1 MVMKELLF
9 DSISMAYAATGF
21 VSLIG
26 YWPTIK
32 DLYHH
37 KKPSANISS
46 YILWSTTAGI
56 GFLYAI
62 FVLPD
67 LPLRFVYGVNF
78 FACLTVLILSLRL
91 LKKEGP
97 RKFRKS

>member
-1 MVMKELLF
+1 MKELLF

-46 YILWSTTAGI
+46 YILWSATAGI

-91 LKKEGP
+91 LKKDGH

>member
-1 MVMKELLF
+1 MKDLLF

-46 YILWSTTAGI
+46 YILWSATAGI

-91 LKKEGP
+91 LKKDGP

>member
-1 MVMKELLF
+1 MKELLF

-46 YILWSTTAGI
+46 YILWSATAGI

-91 LKKEGP
+91 LKKDGP
-97 RKFRKS
+97 RKFGKS

>member
-1 MVMKELLF
+1 MKELLF

-46 YILWSTTAGI
+46 YILWSATAGI

-67 LPLRFVYGVNF
+67 MPLRFVYGVNF

-91 LKKEGP
+91 LKKDGP

>member
-1 MVMKELLF
+1 MKELLF

-46 YILWSTTAGI
+46 YILWSATAGI

-91 LKKEGP
+91 LKKDGP
-97 RKFRKS
+97 GKLRKS

>member
-1 MVMKELLF
+1 MKELLL
-9 DSISMAYAATGF
+9 DSISMAYTATGF

-46 YILWSTTAGI
+46 YILWSATAGI

-67 LPLRFVYGVNF
+67 LPLRFVNGVNF

-91 LKKEGP
+91 LKKDNPG
-97 RKFRKS
+97 KFRKS

>member
-1 MVMKELLF
+1 MKELLF

-46 YILWSTTAGI
+46 YILWSATAGI

-91 LKKEGP
+91 LKKDGP

>member
-46 YILWSTTAGI
+46 YILWSATAGI

-91 LKKEGP
+91 LKKDGP

>member
-1 MVMKELLF
+1 MKDLLF

-46 YILWSTTAGI
+46 YILWSATAGI

-91 LKKEGP
+91 LKKDGSG
-97 RKFRKS
+97 KLRKS